1 MASKHLYIFGIFPE
15 AIVYDRVSIPWMY
28 YFKISLCKE
37 NTGHFS
43 IAEFAFGKII
53 SNEKYYF
60 NTYSSFSISRRSI
73 KKLL

>member
-1 MASKHLYIFGIFPE
+1 MIAYQSLGCI
-15 AIVYDRVSIPWMY
+15 
-28 YFKISLCKE
+28 ISRFLCVKK

-60 NTYSSFSISRRSI
+60 NIYSSFSISRRSI